1 MVRTLSFA
9 SATLALAVIV
19 AITTGLAGGGAR
31 AQSDEPEVL
40 SRDSIWND
48 PEIGIDW
55 PIDFE
60 PLLAAKDAA
69 GKRLSEAEV
78 FA

>member
-1 MVRTLSFA
+1 V
-9 SATLALAVIV
+9 
-19 AITTGLAGGGAR
+19 
-31 AQSDEPEVL
+31 
-40 SRDSIWND
+40 WND
-48 PEIGIDW
+48 PDIGIEW

>member
-1 MVRTLSFA
+1 D
-9 SATLALAVIV
+9 I
-19 AITTGLAGGGAR
+19 AI
-31 AQSDEPEVL
+31 E
-40 SRDSIWND
+40 
-48 PEIGIDW
+48 W

-69 GKRLSEAEV
+69 GKCLADADV